1 MVCNGLVLQK
11 SPLAHGWRPINC
23 FTTTI
28 IDINAK
34 NWTASNWLPHDPAYP
49 ISRLKHFFFGELQTT
64 KNIFSSCDCPQGF
77 AFQGG
82 SCHDVDECLERS
94 RICGRICVRWLD
106 ITNVTITSMS
116 IEISTNCFRMYSDT
130 YVHINIYVFGWTS
143 SKWSQAVWSSWRL
156 R

>member
-82 SCHDVDECLERS
+82 SCHDVDECLERL
-94 RICGRICVRWLD
+94 RLCGRISFSVASRYHQCHHHIHQHWKIDKLPQN
-106 ITNVTITSMS
+106 IFWHI
-116 IEISTNCFRMYSDT
+116 
-130 YVHINIYVFGWTS
+130 HINIYVLGWMS